1 MSYRLWTS
9 KPLKTAMNVVSG
21 CLQSDLWK
29 HNFDSRYEENGNN
42 KIYFSSLEE
51 LLTFESNI
59 EKLLS
64 SIFLKNTGDRLK
76 YIMDASAPDSWLSV
90 VLARAKKKLSG
101 KTYILK
107 FNDYSRWEID
117 EQEKKDLEGMIDGVI
132 TNLHIMYVMLAVN
145 KADDVD
151 GINGKHYFWE
161 KQGHMSDLLMK
172 LKGCGMNC
180 LEAREQDA
188 QRVSGGVSALRRV
201 QDRGGRASVADLE
214 ARV

>member
-1 MSYRLWTS
+1 M
-9 KPLKTAMNVVSG
+9 
-21 CLQSDLWK
+21 WK
-29 HNFDSRYEENGNN
+29 WH
-42 KIYFSSLEE
+42 
-51 LLTFESNI
+51 LLHTQ
-59 EKLLS
+59 
-64 SIFLKNTGDRLK
+64 
-76 YIMDASAPDSWLSV
+76 W
-90 VLARAKKKLSG
+90 
-101 KTYILK
+101 
-107 FNDYSRWEID
+107 
-117 EQEKKDLEGMIDGVI
+117 
-132 TNLHIMYVMLAVN
+132 LAVN

-214 ARV
+214 AREGVGHAQRHLRPPRDAVCEAV